1 MALFTKKLGPVFLKE
16 NNSTQK
22 YIEKLEELLAKT
34 EKGMKEKLVSQIS
47 MAKRGLAGESNI
59 AFELK
64 NSGMDMY
71 ILHDVYL
78 EHNDLSAQIDYLV
91 ITRKHIYVIECKNL
105 IGNIEVDNTG
115 SFIRTYE
122 VAGNKVRKG
131 IYSPIT
137 QNSRHLQV
145 LKELRKESKGNFLTK
160 TIFEKYF
167 NDNYKS
173 LVVLANPE
181 TVLSAKYAKKEIKE
195 QIVRADQLINKIR
208 EMDEMDKD
216 SAMSDK
222 EMLEIANFY
231 LSKDRSEHIDYAKK
245 YEEMIICCEDKNQK
259 EPATKEREAIVARL
273 KEFRKEQ
280 SKIEQIK
287 PYYIFNDAQLED
299 LINKAPRTKEELLKI
314 SGFGEIKTEKYGD
327 KILEILQE
335 L

>member
-34 EKGMKEKLVSQIS
+34 ENGMREKLVSQIS
-47 MAKRGLAGESNI
+47 MAKRGLAGEKNI

-71 ILHDVYL
+71 ILHDIYL

-115 SFIRTYE
+115 SFIRIYE

-231 LSKDRSEHIDYAKK
+231 LSKDRSERMDYAKK
-245 YEEMIICCEDKNQK
+245 YEEMIIYYEDEHQR
-259 EPATKEREAIVARL
+259 ESATKEREAIVARL

-299 LINKAPRTKEELLKI
+299 LISKAPRTKEELLKI